1 MSLMEKKMRKINNV
15 NKLSLEELERFRAI
29 NSISNGCDKKEIIY
43 REFDADQI
51 KLVVISDIHL
61 GHKKCNKKK
70 LLDIIQ
76 YVLEGD
82 NTYCLLLG
90 DQCECATKTS
100 VGLGIYEE
108 EMHLGEQLRWLAEK
122 LKPLADAGKI
132 LGINI
137 GNHEYRLA
145 MFAEVDPAKLLADK
159 LGVPYLGWQGYLTLK
174 VKGIYY
180 DISAFHG
187 AGMGSS
193 KASKINASKKIANIT
208 NCDLYLT
215 GHTHDLLDDQ
225 TLKYEFDHE
234 NKCLVPVIKKFV
246 VCGSFLEYW
255 SSYPE
260 MKGLDPAITGSPLIT
275 LDGSK
280 KDIQIY

>member
-1 MSLMEKKMRKINNV
+1 MRKV
-15 NKLSLEELERFRAI
+15 NKVNRLSLEELERFRAI
-29 NSISNGCDKKEIIY
+29 NSISNGCDKKEIVY
-43 REFDADQI
+43 KEFDEDQI
-51 KLVVISDIHL
+51 QLVVISDIHL

-122 LKPLADAGKI
+122 FKPLADAGKI

-174 VKGIYY
+174 VGNIYY

-275 LDGSK
+275 LDGTK

>member
-1 MSLMEKKMRKINNV
+1 MEKKMRKV
-15 NKLSLEELERFRAI
+15 NKVNRLSLEELERFRAI
-29 NSISNGCDKKEIIY
+29 NSISNGCDKKEIVY
-43 REFDADQI
+43 KEFDEDQI
-51 KLVVISDIHL
+51 QLVVISDIHL

-122 LKPLADAGKI
+122 FKPLADAGKI

-174 VKGIYY
+174 VGNIYY

-275 LDGSK
+275 LDGTK

>member
-1 MSLMEKKMRKINNV
+1 MEKKMRKINAV
-15 NKLSLEELERFRAI
+15 NKLSLEEIERFRAI

-43 REFDADQI
+43 REFDVDQI
-51 KLVVISDIHL
+51 QLVVISDIHL

-122 LKPLADAGKI
+122 FKPLADAGKI

-174 VKGIYY
+174 VRGIYY

-275 LDGSK
+275 LDGIK